1 MPANLP
7 PQYHAAYQKYREAK
21 TLEEKIS
28 ALKEMYAVMPK
39 HKGTDKLQADIKRKI
54 AQLKEEQQIQK
65 QKRRGVG
72 FILPKKEGAGRV
84 VLIGPPNCGKSSLLK
99 VITNAQPEI
108 ADYPFT
114 TTQPNIGM
122 MPYED
127 VQIQIIDLPPFANEE
142 VPWWQREIVRSS
154 DLVVFIVDLSHD
166 NFWDDFVNIKN
177 YLQSKNIYLKSEITQ
192 KENEY
197 EELEGPVF
205 KKTIICGNKIDA
217 PGGERRGEVL
227 RNKFGQIWTLV
238 LISAQQGINLDEFKK
253 YIFENLGIIRVYT
266 KQPGQPA
273 DLSDPLILPQGAR
286 VIDAAEKLH
295 KDFARKLKY
304 ARIWGSAKFDGQR
317 VPRDYTLQDKD
328 IIEFHI

>member
-54 AQLKEEQQIQK
+54 AQLKEELQIQK

-72 FILPKKEGAGRV
+72 FVLPKREGAGQV
-84 VLIGPPNCGKSSLLK
+84 VLVGPPNCGKSSILK
-99 VITNAQPEI
+99 VLTNAEPEI

-127 VQIQIIDLPPFANEE
+127 IQIQIIDLPPFGNEE
-142 VPWWQREIVRSS
+142 VPWWQREIVRAS
-154 DLVVFIVDLSHD
+154 DLVVLIVDLGDD
-166 NFWDDFVNIKN
+166 NFWEQLDGIRKYFE
-177 YLQSKNIYLKSEITQ
+177 SKNIYFIGKSSKTG
-192 KENEY
+192 
-197 EELEGPVF
+197 EEDETLEGPVV
-205 KKTIICGNKIDA
+205 KKTILVGNKIDLS
-217 PGGERRGEVL
+217 GVESNFEVL
-227 RNKFGQIWTLV
+227 KNKMSSQWKIIS
-238 LISAQQGINLDEFKK
+238 ISAPEKINLEELKK
-253 YIFENLGIIRVYT
+253 LIFEELDIIRIYT
-266 KQPGQPA
+266 KQPGAPA
-273 DLSDPLILPQGAR
+273 DLKDPLILPKGAT
-286 VIDAAEKLH
+286 VLDAGEKLH

-317 VPRDYTLQDKD
+317 VPRDYVLQDKD

>member
-54 AQLKEEQQIQK
+54 AQLKEELQIQK
-65 QKRRGVG
+65 QKRRGAG
-72 FILPKKEGAGRV
+72 FALPKREGAGQV
-84 VLIGPPNCGKSSLLK
+84 VLVGPPNCGKSTILK
-99 VITNAQPEI
+99 VLTNAEPEI

-127 VQIQIIDLPPFANEE
+127 IQVQIIDLPPFGNEE
-142 VPWWQREIVRSS
+142 VLWWQREIVKAS
-154 DLVVFIVDLSHD
+154 DLVVLVVDLGDD
-166 NFWDDFVNIKN
+166 NFWEQLDGIRKYFEG
-177 YLQSKNIYLKSEITQ
+177 KNIYFMGKNYQTGDED
-192 KENEY
+192 EM
-197 EELEGPVF
+197 LEGPVV
-205 KKTIICGNKIDA
+205 KKTILVGNKIDL
-217 PGGERRGEVL
+217 PGVESKFEVL
-227 RNKFGQIWTLV
+227 KNKLSSQCKIIS
-238 LISAQQGINLDEFKK
+238 ISALEKINLEELKRL
-253 YIFENLGIIRVYT
+253 IFEGLEIIRVYT
-266 KQPGQPA
+266 KQPGAPA
-273 DLSDPLILPQGAR
+273 DLKDPLILPKGAT
-286 VIDAAEKLH
+286 VLDAGEKLH

-317 VPRDYTLQDKD
+317 VPRDYVLQDKD

>member
-54 AQLKEEQQIQK
+54 AQLKEELQIQK
-65 QKRRGVG
+65 QKRRGAG
-72 FILPKKEGAGRV
+72 FALPKREGAGQV
-84 VLIGPPNCGKSSLLK
+84 VLVGPPNCGKSTILK
-99 VITNAQPEI
+99 VLTNAEPEI

-127 VQIQIIDLPPFANEE
+127 IQVQIIDLPPFGNEE
-142 VPWWQREIVRSS
+142 VLWWQREIVKAS
-154 DLVVFIVDLSHD
+154 DLVVLVVDLGDD
-166 NFWDDFVNIKN
+166 NFWEQLDGIRKYFE
-177 YLQSKNIYLKSEITQ
+177 SKNIHFMGKNYQTGDEDET
-192 KENEY
+192 
-197 EELEGPVF
+197 LEGPVV
-205 KKTIICGNKIDA
+205 KKTILVGNKIDL
-217 PGGERRGEVL
+217 PGAESKFEVL
-227 RNKFGQIWTLV
+227 KNKLSSQCKIIS
-238 LISAQQGINLDEFKK
+238 ISALEKISLEELKRL
-253 YIFENLGIIRVYT
+253 IFEGLEIIRVYT
-266 KQPGQPA
+266 KQPGAPA
-273 DLSDPLILPQGAR
+273 DLKDPLILPKGAT
-286 VIDAAEKLH
+286 VLDAGEKLH

-304 ARIWGSAKFDGQR
+304 ARIWGSVKFDGQR
-317 VPRDYTLQDKD
+317 VPRDYVLQDKD

>member
-65 QKRRGVG
+65 QRRKGGG
-72 FILPKKEGAGRV
+72 FILPRKEGAGQV
-84 VLIGPPNCGKSSLLK
+84 ALLGPPNCGKSSLLK
-99 VITNAQPEI
+99 VLTNAQPEI

-114 TTQPNIGM
+114 TTQLNIGM

-127 VQIQIIDLPPFANEE
+127 IQIQIIDLPPFTGEE
-142 VPWWQREIVRSS
+142 VPWWQREVVRMS
-154 DLVVFIVDLSHD
+154 DLVIFMVDLSRD
-166 NFWDDFVNIKN
+166 NFWEEFENIRS
-177 YLQSKNIYLKSEITQ
+177 YLRKKNIYLSDEDAHTDR
-192 KENEY
+192 E
-197 EELEGPVF
+197 EELEGPVM
-205 KKTIICGNKIDA
+205 KKVIVVGNKVDSPNA
-217 PGGERRGEVL
+217 EERFEVL
-227 RNKFGQIWTLV
+227 EDKLPSGWKK
-238 LISAQQGINLDEFKK
+238 ISISVDKNINLEGLKTL
-253 YIFENLGIIRVYT
+253 IFEGLSIIRVYT
-266 KQPGQPA
+266 KQPGEPA
-273 DLSDPLILPQGAR
+273 DLKDPLILPEGAT
-286 VIDAAEKLH
+286 VVEAGQKLH
-295 KDFARKLKY
+295 KDFVHKLKY

-317 VPRDYTLQDKD
+317 VPRDYVLQDRD

>member
-28 ALKEMYAVMPK
+28 ALKEMFAVMPK

-54 AQLKEEQQIQK
+54 AQLKEELQVQK
-65 QKRRGVG
+65 QRRKGTG
-72 FILPKKEGAGRV
+72 FTLPKKEGAGQV
-84 VLIGPPNCGKSSLLK
+84 VLVGPPNCGKSSLLK
-99 VITNAQPEI
+99 ALTNAEPEI
-108 ADYPFT
+108 ANYPFT

-142 VPWWQREIVRSS
+142 VPWWQREIVRIS
-154 DLVVFIVDLSHD
+154 DLVAFIIDLSRD
-166 NFWDDFVNIKN
+166 NFWADFVNIKS
-177 YLQSKNIYLKSEITQ
+177 YLQSRNIYLQGEITQ
-192 KENEY
+192 KGDEH
-197 EELEGPVF
+197 EELEGPAI
-205 KKTIICGNKIDA
+205 KKTIICGNKIDV
-217 PGGERRGEVL
+217 PEGKQRFEVL
-227 RNKFGQIWTLV
+227 RDKLGQNWI
-238 LISAQQGINLDEFKK
+238 LIPVSASQGINLNEFKK
-253 YIFENLGIIRVYT
+253 HIFENLGIIRVYT

-273 DLSDPLILPQGAR
+273 DLKDPLILPKGATVLEAGER
-286 VIDAAEKLH
+286 LH

-317 VPRDYTLQDKD
+317 VPRDYVLQDKD